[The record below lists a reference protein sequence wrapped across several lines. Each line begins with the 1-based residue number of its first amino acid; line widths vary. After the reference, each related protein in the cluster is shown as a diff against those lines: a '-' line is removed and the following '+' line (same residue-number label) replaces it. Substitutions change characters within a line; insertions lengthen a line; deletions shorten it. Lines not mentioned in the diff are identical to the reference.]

1 MGLVFV
7 NIKVGLVVVLIR
19 KIVAIN
25 RNC

>member
-1 MGLVFV
+1 MGLAVV

-19 KIVAIN
+19 KTVVIK